1 MFTDEARSAVG
12 ALASFLADRPA
23 ADTEF
28 VSLGQNCS
36 TAWYLKQAGL
46 KRASYPFDWLFTS
59 PQIVADCL
67 DHGFARFLD
76 PALVR
81 PKAGDANAA
90 GHALYHASLFNH
102 RNPLRSEE
110 DQAYYRR
117 ACERFDVLL
126 ASRRAV
132 VFVVTLV
139 NEPDKRRGW
148 AAGFGGA
155 FPMPLRQDLDTLQP
169 LFDAVRRRHAD
180 ARFVVVD
187 PYTNQPRRGVSC
199 RGAGPDTL
207 LLRFD
212 AGGDSTGV
220 YFTDALD
227 DQACRAVF
235 AGLVGTAAAADRPAQ
250 VAAVG
255 SA

>member
-1 MFTDEARSAVG
+1 MFLDEARSAAGV
-12 ALASFLADRPA
+12 LASWLGDLPA
-23 ADTEF
+23 AETEF

-36 TAWYLKQAGL
+36 SAWYLKQAGL
-46 KRASYPFDWLFTS
+46 KRASYPFDWLFSS

-67 DHGFARFLD
+67 DHGFASFLD

-81 PKAGDANAA
+81 PKPGDANAA

-102 RNPLRSEE
+102 RNPLRSAE

-117 ACERFDVLL
+117 ACERFDTLL
-126 ASRRAV
+126 ASRRPV

-155 FPMPLRQDLDTLQP
+155 FPMPVQQDLGTLQP
-169 LFDAVRRRHAD
+169 LFDAVRRRHAE

-187 PYTNQPRRGVSC
+187 PYTNQPERGVVC
-199 RGAGPDTL
+199 RSVGNHTA

-220 YFTDALD
+220 YFSDARD

-235 AGLVGTAAAADRPAQ
+235 AGLAGHQAQ
-250 VAAVG
+250 AAAVG